1 MFDSQF
7 CSQDDVLSVLDC
19 GAHVALSMSIVT
31 SDGVP
36 GVVEAS
42 MSAENGSSKSACE
55 DSGVQCPE
63 MSRPTLSSTHA
74 RPKLSSMTRDEL
86 VMELLKWDSHFPD
99 QGMTKETLQATLKQL
114 HAANPTEK
122 MPALSGLRKKELQ
135 DLCTSCGILYE
146 AKD

>member
-1 MFDSQF
+1 M
-7 CSQDDVLSVLDC
+7 LSVLDC
-19 GAHVALSMSIVT
+19 GDHVALSMSIVT
-31 SDGVP
+31 SDDVP

-42 MSAENGSSKSACE
+42 MSAESGSSKSACE
-55 DSGVQCPE
+55 DSGVQC
-63 MSRPTLSSTHA
+63 SRPTLSSTHA

-122 MPALSGLRKKELQ
+122 MPALSGLRKKELLQ